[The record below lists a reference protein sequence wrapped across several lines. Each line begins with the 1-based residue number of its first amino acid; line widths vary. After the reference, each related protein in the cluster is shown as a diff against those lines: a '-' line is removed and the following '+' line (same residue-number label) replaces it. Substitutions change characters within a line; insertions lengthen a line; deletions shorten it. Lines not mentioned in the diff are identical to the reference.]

1 MYIPFWNRPPN
12 KFIRY
17 YEKPFK
23 LKANAYGIERE
34 GVETIAV
41 FKDKNGKEQ
50 EMVAYIKWSTKW

>member
-1 MYIPFWNRPPN
+1 MYIPFWTRPPN

-17 YEKPFK
+17 YEKLFK
-23 LKANAYGIERE
+23 LKANAYGVERE

-50 EMVAYIKWSTKW
+50 EMVASIK

>member
-23 LKANAYGIERE
+23 LGPNAYGIERE

-50 EMVAYIKWSTKW
+50 EMVAYIKCSTKW

>member
-1 MYIPFWNRPPN
+1 MYIPFWTRSPN

-50 EMVAYIKWSTKW
+50 EMVASIKWSTKW